1 MPYKFE
7 CLPGCSNCCQVNDG
21 FVFLS
26 EDEAEKIAK
35 YLETTIAEMHKWF
48 IKQID
53 KRLCLVDGENEH
65 CIFIEDNRCL
75 IYPVRPQQC
84 RDYPFW
90 PEIISSKER
99 WEKEKVVCPGIGTG
113 KIYKA
118 DEIEKIIS
126 KK

>member
-1 MPYKFE
+1 MQYKFE
-7 CLPGCSNCCQVNDG
+7 CVSGCSNCCQVNDG

-35 YLETTIAEMHKWF
+35 YLETGIAELYKWF

-53 KRLCLVDGENEH
+53 NRLCLVDGESEH

-90 PEIISSKER
+90 PEIISSPER
-99 WEKEKVVCPGIGTG
+99 WDREKIICPGIGAG
-113 KIYKA
+113 KEYRKEDINNTITK
-118 DEIEKIIS
+118 
-126 KK
+126 

>member
-1 MPYKFE
+1 MEYKFT
-7 CLPGCSNCCQVNDG
+7 CLPNCSNCCQISDG

-26 EDEAEKIAK
+26 EDEAEKIAE
-35 YLETTIAEMHKWF
+35 YLETDIDELYKWF
-48 IKQID
+48 IKKVENKLFLI
-53 KRLCLVDGENEH
+53 DGEDER

-99 WEKEKVVCPGIGTG
+99 WKKEKSVCPGIGKG
-113 KIYKA
+113 KTYSA
-118 DEIEKIIS
+118 EAIEKIIHQ
-126 KK
+126 K